1 MPSAANY
8 LLIRG
13 TYELESLR
21 QRLECRHFIL
31 LRTALSFDGLDDH
44 WLRIGL
50 SDRRGHRRLLAA
62 CAQELRQAGE
72 AG

>member
-13 TYELESLR
+13 AHELESLR
-21 QRLECRHFIL
+21 ERLECRHFIL
-31 LRTALSFDGLDDH
+31 LRTALSFEGLGDH

-50 SDRRGHRRLLAA
+50 SDRSGHRRLLAA
-62 CAQELRQAGE
+62 LNQQLEVP
-72 AG
+72 